1 MHEEYFHDILLKN
14 VFNFKINTII
24 MKKFLSVSLKF
35 QWKTIVIIFAF
46 LIIQTFFQMEII
58 DLFSEALSGVKNQNI
73 DLLFKSGLSMLLYT
87 VFAMISIYAVSSLST
102 KVASKAAYT
111 VREKIFH
118 ILMNLPDE
126 EIAKFKISG
135 LTTRSTRG
143 MSSEQGFIVII
154 LTQLLLIPVTLAAI
168 IYEIALIDGSFAIFF
183 LLFIGVVSVIVIFRM
198 KEIVKIFFKA
208 KKTYGKLNLMFLSK
222 ITYIANRISFKKQE
236 YGAEFEKACEN
247 SYDKN
252 VKYLLSQY
260 YLGPVLLWGLY
271 AMVLIIFAMINS
283 GFTIGFETDRII
295 DSFIIL
301 IYVAYF
307 VSTLMFLPA
316 LIDRWPRAYA
326 SSVRLEEVLNIE
338 DKIIKPV
345 NTTDNP
351 KEIEIVEEDIDYED
365 NGIWAERKDLIQK
378 FRTIL
383 KDYKSKTIISM
394 ILLTASTLCMVYAPK
409 VAGKT
414 VDLLSSNVNSSN
426 DVAIYT
432 NIALLLVLY
441 SVGYLFKL
449 HPKKFMGIIGEKV
462 AYNLRMN
469 LFDRIDIIGSGFIQ
483 ENSKGQILSR
493 LNNDVMNIREFVS
506 SRISDIFAQILSI
519 VLVIVFILMTD
530 VRLGLVYL
538 AILPIHAIC
547 FYICDIKSRAYY
559 DGHQKQLGRLMSYFE
574 RGLSNRHSFHEKGFK
589 KLNQIV
595 IDNYIKSRNVT
606 NFMEPVTTLLTNIG
620 NITVYI
626 VGIYFLSINEIQLG
640 TLLAVIT
647 YGQLM
652 TKPIKK
658 LSTSMATIETAFSS
672 IKRLFAIID
681 YQKDE

>member
-1 MHEEYFHDILLKN
+1 
-14 VFNFKINTII
+14 
-24 MKKFLSVSLKF
+24 MKKFLSVALKF
-35 QWKTIVIIFAF
+35 QWKTI
-46 LIIQTFFQMEII
+46 LIIGVLLIVQTFFQMEII
-58 DLFSEALSGVKNQNI
+58 DLFSVALSGVKEQKV
-73 DLLFKSGLSMLLYT
+73 DLLFKSGLYMLLYT
-87 VFAMISIYAVSSLST
+87 AFAMIAIYAVSFLST
-102 KVASKAAYT
+102 KVASNAAYT
-111 VREKIFH
+111 IREKIFH
-118 ILMNLPDE
+118 ILMNVPDE
-126 EIAKFKISG
+126 EIANFKISG
-135 LTTRSTRG
+135 LVTRSTRG

-154 LTQLLLIPVTLAAI
+154 LGQLLLVPITLAAI
-168 IYEIALIDGSFAIFF
+168 IYEIALIDFTYSIFF
-183 LLFIGVVSVIVIFRM
+183 LAFVGVIALIVIFRM
-198 KEIVKIFFKA
+198 KQIVKIFFRA

-222 ITYIANRISFKKQE
+222 INNIANRIPINKPE
-236 YGAEFEKACEN
+236 NDAEFEEACEN

-252 VKYLLSQY
+252 VTYILSQY
-260 YLGPVLLWGLY
+260 YLGPVLLWALY
-271 AMVLIIFAMINS
+271 AIVLVTFAMINS
-283 GFTIGFETDRII
+283 GYTIGFETDSVI

-307 VSTLMFLPA
+307 VSTLTFVPT

-326 SSVRLEEVLNIE
+326 TSVRLEEVLNIE
-338 DKIIKPV
+338 DKILKSE
-345 NTTDNP
+345 NTNDNP

-365 NGIWAERKDLIQK
+365 MGIWAERKDIAQK

-383 KDYKSKTIISM
+383 KDDKTKVIISM

-414 VDLLSSNVNSSN
+414 VDLLSSNVNSAN
-426 DVAIYT
+426 DIAIYT
-432 NIALLLVLY
+432 NLALLLVLY
-441 SVGYLFKL
+441 SVGYLFQL
-449 HPKKFMGIIGEKV
+449 SPKRIMGATGEKV
-462 AYNLRMN
+462 AYNLRMK
-469 LFDRIDIIGSGFIQ
+469 LFDKIELIGSSFIQ

-506 SRISDIFAQILSI
+506 SRISEIFAQIISI
-519 VLVIVFILMTD
+519 ILVIVLMFMTD
-530 VRLGLVYL
+530 VRLCLVYL

-547 FYICDIKSRAYY
+547 FYICGVKSRTHY

-574 RGLSNRHSFHEKGFK
+574 RGLSNRSSFHEKGFK
-589 KLNQIV
+589 KLNQSV

-606 NFMEPVTTLLTNIG
+606 NVMEPITTFLTNVG

-626 VGIYFLSINEIQLG
+626 AGVYFLSVNEIQLG
-640 TLLAVIT
+640 TLLAVIM

-681 YQKDE
+681 YKKDE